1 MPMKSKIFT
10 FFIILIFSA
19 GCSASSSAD
28 IKEIEAV
35 KRKLTDILPNEI
47 NLISIQETDLNGF
60 FEVNFEG
67 IEPLYVSSDGNYLV
81 SGDIYLITK
90 DGLVNKSEARRDY
103 QRKTLI
109 KGLNESELITFEPRQ
124 INHNIFVFTDVDCGY
139 CRQFH
144 NQIDDYLEL
153 GIKVNYLAYPRAG
166 IGSDSFNKISSAWCN
181 EDPNYSLTLL
191 KQGQD
196 IETKLCEDNP
206 VEKHFN
212 LGTTIG
218 LSLIHI

>member
-1 MPMKSKIFT
+1 MPMQFKIFT
-10 FFIILIFSA
+10 FLIILIFSA
-19 GCSASSSAD
+19 GCSANSSD
-28 IKEIEAV
+28 NIKEIEAV
-35 KRKLTDILPNEI
+35 KRKLAEILPNEI

-124 INHNIFVFTDVDCGY
+124 INHNIQMLIVDIAGN
-139 CRQFH
+139 F
-144 NQIDDYLEL
+144 I
-153 GIKVNYLAYPRAG
+153 IKLMS
-166 IGSDSFNKISSAWCN
+166 I
-181 EDPNYSLTLL
+181 
-191 KQGQD
+191 
-196 IETKLCEDNP
+196 
-206 VEKHFN
+206 
-212 LGTTIG
+212 
-218 LSLIHI
+218 